1 MWYTLGQ
8 IIIRNRKLNLIG
20 LLLITAFFGYKA
32 SKIQMSY
39 EFSKSIPTNTS
50 TYKDYNDF
58 QKRFGGN
65 GELVVVGVESKNFYT
80 PVNFNLLQNLHN
92 NLKNISAVTDVTSVL
107 TAVHLVKDT
116 IEERFNSTKI
126 FKEPFN
132 NQQQLDSSKQIIEN
146 IPLYNSLLYN
156 KQENAYLIGITVNK
170 DSANSKARTL
180 IMQRI
185 EACINDYKNDSK
197 NVVHISGL
205 PYIRT
210 IIADKIKKEMNFFL
224 IGSLL
229 LSALILLIFF
239 RSLMATFM
247 SLLVVGMGVVWC
259 FGLMVLFNFKITL
272 LSALIAPLVVVIGIP
287 NCIYFLNKY
296 HSTYQHNKNKVFALH
311 TMVGK
316 MGVVTLFCNIAAAI
330 GFAVFALT
338 KSALLQEFGIV
349 SGIIIFALFFIS
361 LLFIP
366 SVLSYLSAPT
376 ENEMRYLQSKLLS
389 KVLSKIETLVMHKS
403 KWVFGVTIIILII
416 SIIGI
421 FKLKKLAYI
430 VDDLPKQDIVYKN
443 LKWFEQT
450 FKGVMPLEIIID
462 TKKKKGLQR
471 SLQPIEKIDE
481 LSFVISQNPNVAK
494 PLSFVDGLKLSKQ
507 AFYDEDSNSYSI
519 PNSMAEL
526 ALMTDYMKPKIGST
540 ETSKKGFDKLLQNF
554 IDSNKQVA
562 RISINM
568 KDIGTLQLPLLIK
581 DFKTKAYQL
590 FDSTKYNITF
600 TGASITFLEG
610 SAFIIDGLKESIIYG
625 FILISLCMLYLFKS
639 IKILLYSIVPN
650 IIPLIIT
657 AGVMGW
663 CGIPLKPSTVLVF
676 SVALGIVIDV
686 TIRFLVNYKQEL
698 AHYNHQINATLINT
712 IQHTGISIIYTSL
725 VLVVGFIIFCFS
737 NFGGTQALGW
747 LTSLTL
753 FTGTFTNLILLPALM
768 KSNAK
773 KELTQ

>member
-568 KDIGTLQLPLLIK
+568 KDIGTLQLPILIK

-768 KSNAK
+768 KSNAN
-773 KELTQ
+773 KELRQ